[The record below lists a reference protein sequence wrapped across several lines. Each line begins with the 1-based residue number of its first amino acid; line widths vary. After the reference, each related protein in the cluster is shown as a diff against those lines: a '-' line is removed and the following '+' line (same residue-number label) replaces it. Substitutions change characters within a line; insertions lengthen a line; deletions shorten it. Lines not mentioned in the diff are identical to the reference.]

1 MGTRNA
7 KKNTDRSPDQ
17 AATKKASNES
27 AQVTE
32 APAAKQFNLLEMRVQ
47 SKLSS
52 KADLYCKLDTAHA
65 EASDAVR
72 VANQK
77 LEAYW
82 AIKRQL
88 SILQS
93 PKFAKEPK
101 E

>member
-1 MGTRNA
+1 MGNR
-7 KKNTDRSPDQ
+7 
-17 AATKKASNES
+17 ASLYVQLES
-27 AQVTE
+27 
-32 APAAKQFNLLEMRVQ
+32 
-47 SKLSS
+47 
-52 KADLYCKLDTAHA
+52 AHA
-65 EASDAVR
+65 EAEDAVR

-88 SILQS
+88 SILSS